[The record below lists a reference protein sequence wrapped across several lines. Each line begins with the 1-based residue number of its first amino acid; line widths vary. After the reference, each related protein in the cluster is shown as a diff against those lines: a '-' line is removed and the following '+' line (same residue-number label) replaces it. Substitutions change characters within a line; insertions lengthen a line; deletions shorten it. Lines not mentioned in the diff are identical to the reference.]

1 MRDRWKSFLRQ
12 RMWAYHLDRDKIAY
26 NQWTLSKSF
35 HCQTFM
41 DSTFPMPLLCDP
53 LLHLSQLSI
62 TEAPKLDREV
72 VANLQMEMQLY
83 KAAGKLLVCKINSSA
98 ADLREAAGL
107 LFHVHLLL
115 SESEKCNPFTNGG
128 WLLVRGL
135 VPVWF
140 CFAFKFHQPTYCKK
154 AYVIWNES
162 TRSCCLNEKMT
173 YLSK

>member
-1 MRDRWKSFLRQ
+1 MDTVKKFSLSDIYGLYLPNATVMWPIAPFVPTINNRSSKIRQ
-12 RMWAYHLDRDKIAY
+12 R
-26 NQWTLSKSF
+26 SG
-35 HCQTFM
+35 
-41 DSTFPMPLLCDP
+41 
-53 LLHLSQLSI
+53 
-62 TEAPKLDREV
+62 
-72 VANLQMEMQLY
+72 
-83 KAAGKLLVCKINSSA
+83 GKL
-98 ADLREAAGL
+98 ADGNATIQSCRQIAGMQNKFICCWLREAAGL

-115 SESEKCNPFTNGG
+115 SEREKCNPFTNGG